1 MILFT
6 VCLPQRPLRTYY
18 IWAFAVLCCAVLSI
32 FTVYQASSQEGWVFN
47 MYRAMDSL
55 ASWKALLY
63 FISLIFFLAWLV
75 KVPVPARPARAL
87 SRPPPPLPE
96 PNTLDSTRHHCHAL
110 RSAPIGSILQIAVQW
125 SPQSTPHLRCLRPRP
140 RQRARGSERF
150 AQIRNYCAAPNH
162 HTVLRCVHSPP
173 ILLSL
178 ICIALLIAEP
188 LPPPLP
194 RHHIAFASALEQLWN
209 HNSYINFPQI

>member
-1 MILFT
+1 MAMILFT

-110 RSAPIGSILQIAVQW
+110 RSAPIGSILQIAAVPY
-125 SPQSTPHLRCLRPRP
+125 SGVHVHTP
-140 RQRARGSERF
+140 F
-150 AQIRNYCAAPNH
+150 ALF
-162 HTVLRCVHSPP
+162 TS
-173 ILLSL
+173 
-178 ICIALLIAEP
+178 
-188 LPPPLP
+188 
-194 RHHIAFASALEQLWN
+194 ASASKSSRLRAIRTN
-209 HNSYINFPQI
+209 